1 MVYAVLS
8 KYYES
13 LNFPLLEEIKG
24 SKHDYPWDISRLF
37 QWDRDNLQILSHH
50 V

>member
-13 LNFPLLEEIKG
+13 LNFPLLEEIKR
-24 SKHDYPWDISRLF
+24 SKEDYP
-37 QWDRDNLQILSHH
+37 
-50 V
+50 